1 MLPTGKGEY
10 CHCHVRLPECNTD
23 QLPQTLNV
31 RSIFWH
37 LGGIG
42 STCKGALSVWVPPQL
57 FVSPKFCGTQLL
69 RTARTFRCFIL
80 GHGRCGEVP
89 LSSVGQQKSSHSLNG
104 TIYTQSE
111 KHVLNDFDHGKRIR
125 FTASQ
130 RTSYALDLLKK
141 NTSLNKLDAS
151 SKTSSD
157 QWICLVC
164 FCFWYKFV
172 LGRSC
177 WVLLGKIWSM
187 YLK

>member
-1 MLPTGKGEY
+1 M
-10 CHCHVRLPECNTD
+10 
-23 QLPQTLNV
+23 
-31 RSIFWH
+31 
-37 LGGIG
+37 
-42 STCKGALSVWVPPQL
+42 SVWVPPQL
-57 FVSPKFCGTQLL
+57 FVSPKLCGTQLL
-69 RTARTFRCFIL
+69 RTAPHFPVFYLR
-80 GHGRCGEVP
+80 
-89 LSSVGQQKSSHSLNG
+89 SQKMWRSAPDSLNG

-125 FTASQ
+125 FTTNQ

-141 NTSLNKLDAS
+141 NMSLNKLNAS

-187 YLK
+187 YLNKLCFLLRPTILRNIFCVVIKFVLLLIIIKASKMRKKDIGSGLASCS